1 MRACGPRPY
10 PLQAFTAWGCMT
22 ARRGTGKLLWGRKQN
37 QKKTWRGRK
46 LCKGKRGGRL
56 RGCSLPYP
64 FSAWRSCSTCGQVPC
79 VSWPPRHRR
88 LMAALCAAAFGL
100 VPAPLWPSK
109 AALSTAGSPPGSRA
123 LPSWA
128 ARLWGWVLFFSAQ
141 HRWLAAGPFLGTD
154 AASYPGPTQP
164 GTH

>member
-1 MRACGPRPY
+1 
-10 PLQAFTAWGCMT
+10 
-22 ARRGTGKLLWGRKQN
+22 
-37 QKKTWRGRK
+37 
-46 LCKGKRGGRL
+46 
-56 RGCSLPYP
+56 
-64 FSAWRSCSTCGQVPC
+64 
-79 VSWPPRHRR
+79 
-88 LMAALCAAAFGL
+88 MAAPCAAAFGL

-128 ARLWGWVLFFSAQ
+128 AKLWGWVLFFSAQ